1 MTDTDPIDGGRRDSG
16 ARDGSSA
23 GEDYGVASTSTTRRQ
38 TLLAAGTGALA
49 GLTGLS
55 GCIGGLPGAGGG
67 DPITVGLQADLTGA
81 LASYGFWHERVLRG
95 YVEELN
101 AYGGVDGREVE
112 LVVEDTAT
120 EGKQGVSAMRTLI
133 QRQGADFVIGSQSSG
148 VSIATAPVAKQ
159 LSVPYFPLGEAPSIT
174 GADGNRWVI
183 RNNHNVTQAAIVA
196 AQHGLSEFGSKWT
209 IVYQDYAFGKQ
220 YRDAVRAE
228 LEANGG
234 EVLSTIPVQ
243 VGTNDLAPHLSKVP
257 DDTEVLFNAL
267 IGGSAQSFLRQSADL
282 DVPGA
287 RLGPIA
293 SVEGVDVGGLGA
305 GAEGAAYVTMLP
317 REPSAYDTPGNRH
330 LREVARVD
338 ETDEVLVGGHYWAS
352 YEALSWIADA
362 VGATGWGSSEDH
374 RDLVR
379 WFEDGP
385 SVEAGE
391 AYPQGAKFFRGTDH
405 QAFMDLFVEEI
416 RDGSLSVVRRVDVTE
431 PTFPPAADLA
441 SQSF

>member
-1 MTDTDPIDGGRRDSG
+1 MTDTDSVDGPTDDEREPSGLDDSVTGLSRREVLV
-16 ARDGSSA
+16 A
-23 GEDYGVASTSTTRRQ
+23 G
-38 TLLAAGTGALA
+38 GTGALA
-49 GLTGLS
+49 GLTGLA
-55 GCIGGLPGAGGG
+55 GCIGGSSGGDGG

-95 YVEELN
+95 YVSELN
-101 AYGGVDGREVE
+101 ANGGIAGRDVE

-120 EGKQGVSAMRTLI
+120 DAKQGVSAMRTLV
-133 QRQGADFVIGSQSSG
+133 QSQSADFVIGSQSSG
-148 VSIATAPVAKQ
+148 VSIATNSVAKQ
-159 LSVPYFPLGEAPSIT
+159 LDVPYFPLGEAPSIT

-196 AQHGLSEFGSKWT
+196 ARHGLSNLGSKWT

-220 YRDAVRAE
+220 YRDAVRTE

-234 EVLSTIPVQ
+234 EVLTTIPVQ
-243 VGTNDLAPHLSKVP
+243 VGTNDLAPHLAKVP

-267 IGGSAQSFLRQSADL
+267 IGGSAQSFLRQSADM

-293 SVEGVDVGGLGA
+293 SVEGVGVGGLGP
-305 GAEGAAYVTMLP
+305 GAEGASYVTMLP
-317 REPSAYDTPGNRH
+317 RELSEFDTPGNRH

-338 ETDEVLVGGHYWAS
+338 ETDEVLVGGHYFVS

-362 VGATGWGSSEDH
+362 VTATGWESAEDH
-374 RDLVR
+374 QTFVE

-385 SVEAGE
+385 AVEGSE
-391 AYPQGAKFFRGTDH
+391 AYPQGTKFFRGTDH
-405 QAFMDLFVEEI
+405 LAFMNLFVEEI
-416 RDGSLSVVRRVDVTE
+416 RDGSLRVVHEEEVTE

-441 SQSF
+441 GQSF

>member
-1 MTDTDPIDGGRRDSG
+1 MTDTDSTDGRTADGR
-16 ARDGSSA
+16 ARGEPGTLGTSLSRRAVLSA
-23 GEDYGVASTSTTRRQ
+23 GGA
-38 TLLAAGTGALA
+38 GALA
-49 GLTGLS
+49 GLSGLAGCVGRPPGTGD
-55 GCIGGLPGAGGG
+55 AG
-67 DPITVGLQADLTGA
+67 PITIGLQADLTGA

-101 AYGGVDGREVE
+101 ADGGIDGRDVE
-112 LVVEDTAT
+112 LAVEDTAT
-120 EGKQGVSAMRTLI
+120 DGKQGVSAMRTLV
-133 QRQGADFVIGSQSSG
+133 QREDADFVVGSQSSG
-148 VSIATAPVAKQ
+148 VSIATNPVAKQ
-159 LSVPYFPLGEAPSIT
+159 LGVPYFPIGEAPSIT
-174 GADGNRWVI
+174 GDDGNRWVI

-196 AQHGLSEFGSKWT
+196 AGYGLAELGSRWT

-228 LEANGG
+228 VEADGG
-234 EVLSTIPVQ
+234 EVLATVPVQ

-293 SVEGVDVGGLGA
+293 SVEGVDVGGIGP

-317 REPSAYDTPGNRH
+317 RERSEFDTPGNRH
-330 LREVARVD
+330 FREVARV
-338 ETDEVLVGGHYWAS
+338 EGTDEVLVGGHYFVS

-362 VGATGWGSSEDH
+362 VEATGWTSAEDH
-374 RDLVR
+374 RTFVR
-379 WFEDGP
+379 WFEEGP
-385 SVEAGE
+385 SVEGGE
-391 AYPQGAKFFRGTDH
+391 AYPQGPKFFRGTDH
-405 QAFMDLFVEEI
+405 QAFMNTFVEEV
-416 RDGSLSVVRRVDVTE
+416 RDGTLRVVREVEVTE

-441 SQSF
+441 GQSF

>member
-1 MTDTDPIDGGRRDSG
+1 MTDTDRGDGRT
-16 ARDGSSA
+16 
-23 GEDYGVASTSTTRRQ
+23 STSGGTNQRPDVTRRQ
-38 TLLAAGTGALA
+38 ALVAGGTAALA
-49 GLTGLS
+49 SLA

-95 YVEELN
+95 YVDELN
-101 AYGGVDGREVE
+101 ADGGIAGREVE
-112 LVVEDTAT
+112 LAVEDTAT
-120 EGKQGVSAMRTLI
+120 DGKQGVSAMRTLV
-133 QRQGADFVIGSQSSG
+133 QREGADFVIGSQSSG
-148 VSIATAPVAKQ
+148 VSIATNPVAKQ
-159 LSVPYFPLGEAPSIT
+159 LGVPYFPIGEAPSIT

-196 AQHGLSEFGSKWT
+196 AEYGLDELGSKWT
-209 IVYQDYAFGKQ
+209 VVYQDYAFGKQ
-220 YRDAVRAE
+220 YRDALRSE
-228 LEANGG
+228 LEASDG
-234 EVLSTIPVQ
+234 EVLTSIPVQ

-305 GAEGAAYVTMLP
+305 EAEGAAYVTMLP
-317 REPSAYDTPGNRH
+317 REPSEFDTPGNRH
-330 LREVARVD
+330 LREVARVGG
-338 ETDEVLVGGHYWAS
+338 TDEVLVGGHYFVS

-362 VGATGWGSSEDH
+362 VESTGWESAEDH
-374 RDLVR
+374 RDFVR
-379 WFEDGP
+379 WFEEGP
-385 SVEAGE
+385 SVEGGE
-391 AYPQGAKFFRGTDH
+391 RYPQGAKFFRGTDH
-405 QAFMDLFVEEI
+405 QAFMNSFVEEI
-416 RDGSLSVVRRVDVTE
+416 RDGSLRVVREDEVTE

-441 SQSF
+441 GQSF